1 MTDSILPP
9 DAALSPIAPQPA
21 APAAAAASPGP
32 RFERFRFS
40 GSAREYFGIWIV
52 NLFLTVITLGIYSAW
67 AKVRKKR
74 YFYGNTWLADS
85 NFEYHGNP
93 VAILKGR
100 LLAFAAFIGY
110 TLLTHYSPRHGALLL
125 LALMPAV
132 PWIIVRS
139 FAFNAVNS
147 SYRNLRFHFDG
158 RYRGALAAIWPFVLV
173 PLVELWLPDFDPEH
187 QPEGWRDMWPFL
199 ITPVVFMLLYP
210 YVVAKVKLLQVNHG
224 RFGTAGFECSATVE
238 RFYVVYLLGYLLLAT
253 MIAAFGATIWW
264 LATRWM
270 LWSVIVVLTPIF
282 YLATGAIMLAYTRS
296 RIGNLV
302 FNTTS
307 LAGRWQFRSTLE
319 IRRLAVIYATNL
331 LAIAFTLGLMIPWAA
346 VRTARYRADCL
357 ALEGDESLDAFVG
370 DMSRQV
376 GAAGEEMGEMFDVDL
391 SL

>member
-1 MTDSILPP
+1 MTDSVLPAA
-9 DAALSPIAPQPA
+9 DALSSVAPPPA
-21 APAAAAASPGP
+21 LPAAAAASPDP
-32 RFERFRFS
+32 RLQRFRFS
-40 GSAREYFGIWIV
+40 GSAGEYFGIWIV

-100 LLAFAAFIGY
+100 LLAFAAFVGY
-110 TLLTHYSPRHGALLL
+110 TLLTQYSPRYGALLL

-139 FAFNAVNS
+139 FAFNAVNT

-158 RYRGALAAIWPFVLV
+158 RYREALAAIWPLFLV
-173 PLVELWLPDFDPEH
+173 PLVELLIPEVDPEH
-187 QPEGWRDMWPFL
+187 RPQRWQDMWPL
-199 ITPVVFMLLYP
+199 LVTPVIFMFLYP
-210 YVVAKVKLLQVNHG
+210 YVVAKVKLLQVNRS
-224 RFGTAGFECSATVE
+224 RFGHADFACRATVGS
-238 RFYVVYLLGYLLLAT
+238 FYRVYLLTYVLLVVTVAVFSGIGWILSH
-253 MIAAFGATIWW
+253 
-264 LATRWM
+264 L
-270 LWSVIVVLTPIF
+270 LIVLVPFF
-282 YLATGAIMLAYTRS
+282 YLATGAIVLAYTKS

-307 LAGRWQFRSTLE
+307 LAGGWRFRSTLQM
-319 IRRLAVIYATNL
+319 RRLAMIYATNL
-331 LAIAFTLGLMIPWAA
+331 LAITFTLGLMIPWAA
-346 VRTARYRADCL
+346 VRTARYRAECL
-357 ALEGDESLDAFVG
+357 ALKGEESLDAFVG

-376 GAAGEEMGEMFDVDL
+376 NATGEEMGEMFDVDL

>member
-1 MTDSILPP
+1 MTDL
-9 DAALSPIAPQPA
+9 ASPPA
-21 APAAAAASPGP
+21 AFPPQTSAAARAAPDRAQVEG
-32 RFERFRFS
+32 FRFS
-40 GSAREYFGIWIV
+40 GTAGEYFGIWIV

-100 LLAFAAFIGY
+100 FIAFAAFVGY
-110 TLLTHYSPRHGALLL
+110 TLLTQYSPRLGGLLF

-132 PWIIVRS
+132 PWVIVRS

-158 RYRGALAAIWPFVLV
+158 RYRDALAAIWPFFLV
-173 PLVELWLPDFDPEH
+173 PVIGLAMPEVDPQNPPEH
-187 QPEGWRDMWPFL
+187 FGDMWFVFV
-199 ITPVVFMLLYP
+199 TPVILVFLYP
-210 YVVAKVKLLQVNHG
+210 YVMAKVKLLHVNNS
-224 RFGTAGFECSATVE
+224 RFGTADFECRATIG
-238 RFYVVYLLGYLLLAT
+238 RFYRIYLLASLLFVAMLLV
-253 MIAAFGATIWW
+253 FGAIMGLLTVMT
-264 LATRWM
+264 LGFG
-270 LWSVIVVLTPIF
+270 LVLLPFF
-282 YLATGAIMLAYTRS
+282 YLVGGAIMLAYTKS

-307 LAGRWQFRSTLE
+307 LVGGWQFRSTLKM
-319 IRRLAVIYATNL
+319 RQLSVIYTTNL
-331 LAIAFTLGLMIPWAA
+331 LAILCTLGLMIPWAA
-346 VRTARYRADCL
+346 IRTARYRAECL
-357 ALEGDESLDAFVG
+357 ALEGDGNFDTFVG

-376 GAAGEEMGEMFDVDL
+376 SATGEEMGEMFDVDL